1 LDKKYN
7 AEIKIE
13 VVVIG
18 NRALIEAVIQGE
30 EI

>member
-1 LDKKYN
+1 LDKKDN

-30 EI
+30 KI